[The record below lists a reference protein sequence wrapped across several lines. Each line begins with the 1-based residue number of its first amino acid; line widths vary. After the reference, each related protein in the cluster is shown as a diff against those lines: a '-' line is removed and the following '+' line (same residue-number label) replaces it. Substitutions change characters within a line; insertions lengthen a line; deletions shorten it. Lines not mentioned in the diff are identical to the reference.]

1 MTNPWS
7 HIGYLRFLAA
17 TGGKKSEIDFH
28 NIFYL
33 TQQIQKLSF
42 QCVTNLKVI
51 EFVYRLLVLFFFTKS
66 LKSFVYFI
74 LQSVSF
80 ISN

>member
-51 EFVYRLLVLFFFTKS
+51 EFVYRLLVFVFFYQVFK
-66 LKSFVYFI
+66 I
-74 LQSVSF
+74 LCVFYTTVSF